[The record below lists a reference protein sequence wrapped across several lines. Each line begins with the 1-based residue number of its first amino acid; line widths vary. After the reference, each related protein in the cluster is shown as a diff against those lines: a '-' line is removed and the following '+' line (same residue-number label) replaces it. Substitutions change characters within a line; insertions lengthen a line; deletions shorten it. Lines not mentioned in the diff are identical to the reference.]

1 MRSVTSHSEQKDTK
15 ETQGPAIPSPFFRG
29 VYNLVQFIGQGTDV
43 VTLTLPKA
51 ETRQTAQNRC
61 FLRSSFLAKLFRLA
75 NRRRRSN

>member
-1 MRSVTSHSEQKDTK
+1 MRSVTSHSEQKDAK

-51 ETRQTAQNRC
+51 DTRQTAQNRC
-61 FLRSSFLAKLFRLA
+61 FLRSSFPSEAFPLGEPSAEK
-75 NRRRRSN
+75 